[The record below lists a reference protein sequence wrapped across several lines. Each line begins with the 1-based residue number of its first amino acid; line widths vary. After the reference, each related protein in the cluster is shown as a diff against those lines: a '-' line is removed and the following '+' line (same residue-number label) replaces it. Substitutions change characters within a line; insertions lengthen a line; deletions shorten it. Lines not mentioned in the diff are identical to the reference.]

1 MFEPLI
7 VSLRDRDT
15 GVDTH
20 DQADQASY
28 SEHDA
33 IDGTHVVLSNADL
46 YYATRLGLLMNIA
59 RSFASVSAASRPAL
73 IP

>member
-1 MFEPLI
+1 
-7 VSLRDRDT
+7 
-15 GVDTH
+15 
-20 DQADQASY
+20 
-28 SEHDA
+28 
-33 IDGTHVVLSNADL
+33 L